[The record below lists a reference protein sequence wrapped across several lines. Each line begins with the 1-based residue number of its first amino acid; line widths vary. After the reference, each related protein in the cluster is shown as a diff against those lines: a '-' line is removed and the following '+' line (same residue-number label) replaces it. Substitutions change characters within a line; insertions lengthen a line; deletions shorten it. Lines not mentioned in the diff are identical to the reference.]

1 MQSCLEDGYSTK
13 VKKERRKKDS
23 NIMKSL
29 SRAVGQVGLFSVTE
43 WTISHKFFRLNPSK
57 KFMLQLLYEGEIIFA
72 L

>member
-1 MQSCLEDGYSTK
+1 
-13 VKKERRKKDS
+13 
-23 NIMKSL
+23 MKSL
-29 SRAVGQVGLFSVTE
+29 SRAVGQVDRFPVTE